1 MITVEDI
8 KKRLES
14 FGYSAA
20 PENEAALA
28 FALKKASD
36 VCKNDC
42 NVFDVPEGLESI
54 VIDMAVGEFLLALKT
69 FNPTSLSNI
78 GLSFESAVKELS
90 EGDTRISFATEGNK
104 SDEQKLDSMIDLLI
118 NGRKSEFACYR
129 RLRW

>member
-14 FGYSAA
+14 FGYSAVS
-20 PENEAALA
+20 ENEAALA

-36 VCKNDC
+36 ICKNDC
-42 NVFDVPEGLESI
+42 NVSEVPEGLESI
-54 VIDMAVGEFLLALKT
+54 VTDMAVGEVLLAIKT
-69 FNPTSLSNI
+69 FNPSSLSSI

-90 EGDTRISFATEGNK
+90 EGDTRISFATEGNH
-104 SDEQKLDSMIDLLI
+104 SDEQRLDTLIDLLI

>member
-14 FGYSAA
+14 LGIGAVS
-20 PENEAALA
+20 ENEAALS
-28 FALKKASD
+28 FALNNTVD
-36 VCKNDC
+36 TCKSDC
-42 NVFDVPEGLESI
+42 NVSDVPDGLKGV

-69 FNPTSLSNI
+69 FNPSSLNNI

-90 EGDTRISFATEGNK
+90 EGDTKISFATESNL
-104 SDEQKLDSMIDLLI
+104 SDEQKLDYLIGSLI
-118 NGRKSEFACYR
+118 NGRRSEFACYR